1 MKPLQPGL
9 RGQHLRSQ
17 YQTVFFSLKIMMR
30 NRQNKNVAE
39 RFVTVLE
46 MILIIICNYNIG
58 KILSYDVLGILL
70 GIRLFPVKILWTA
83 HLIFAGIDQKKY
95 RILFTTPSPL
105 LKWPRTFKKAICEA
119 KSFMAAKSVR
129 DNYQFKGKIE
139 RMNCL
144 TPCGCFQ
151 NLV

>member
-70 GIRLFPVKILWTA
+70 GIRLFPVKIL
-83 HLIFAGIDQKKY
+83 
-95 RILFTTPSPL
+95 
-105 LKWPRTFKKAICEA
+105 
-119 KSFMAAKSVR
+119 
-129 DNYQFKGKIE
+129 
-139 RMNCL
+139 
-144 TPCGCFQ
+144 
-151 NLV
+151 

>member
-105 LKWPRTFKKAICEA
+105 LKWPNASEKAICEA
-119 KSFMAAKSVR
+119 KTFMPAKAMR
-129 DNYQFKGKIE
+129 DSRQFKGKIE

-144 TPCGCFQ
+144 TRVTAFKI
-151 NLV
+151 